1 MQAERRLA
9 IMQPYFLP
17 YLGYFQLMS
26 KVDSFVLYDD
36 VNFINR
42 GWINRN
48 RIDID
53 GAAHMLTV
61 PLRQASQNR
70 RICDI
75 AIGNDTAWRD
85 GMVKSIRQ
93 AYARASQFERVFP
106 LIERVVQHPAENLA
120 DYLLHSLNCLRD
132 HLGLKTEII
141 ATSRRYGNADLRA
154 QARIIDICLHEK
166 ADLYVNSIGG
176 IELYDRACFEEKGL
190 KLAFLT
196 PSLQPHAQGGAG
208 FMPGLSM
215 VDVLMHND
223 AASIDAQLHGGVL
236 S

>member
-1 MQAERRLA
+1 
-9 IMQPYFLP
+9 MQPYFLP

-26 KVDSFVLYDD
+26 KVDAFVLYDD

-75 AIGNDTAWRD
+75 ALGNDTAWR
-85 GMVKSIRQ
+85 GRIVKSIRQ

-141 ATSRRYGNADLRA
+141 ATSRQYGNADLRA
-154 QARIIDICLHEK
+154 QARIIDICLREK

-176 IELYDRACFEEKGL
+176 IELYDRARFEENGL
-190 KLAFLT
+190 RLEFLT
-196 PSLQPHAQGGAG
+196 PSLQPHAHGGAG

-223 AASIDAQLHGGVL
+223 AASIDAQLQGGVL